1 MKIAKILF
9 LLSFISVGGW
19 AQNSTPNYS
28 YDPLSPDSLQF
39 EIQTRVA
46 KFLNDY
52 HFKKFKLDDT
62 LSSHVFNNYL
72 ESIDGG
78 KLYFTKAD
86 IDNFEKYRFT
96 LDDAMIAGN
105 LDAAFDIFNVY
116 RSKYKSRANYISNYL
131 ATPINYNTDEV
142 VNVDRE
148 KVNWAKNDQELD
160 REWDKILLNQAIS
173 LKLSGKTDSAIVA
186 TLKGR
191 YSMME
196 KRTAG
201 FKSDNAFH
209 FFMNAFTEYL
219 DPHTAY
225 MIPSAADQFNISMS
239 QSIEGI
245 GATLTND
252 GDYVVIKNIVPG
264 GPLFKSGEGNV
275 EDYIVAVA
283 QGDDGE
289 FQDIIGWLTDDAI
302 KLIRGK
308 KGSVVQLKLLAST
321 APSGSKPRTI
331 RLVRDKIN
339 IEEAVAKG
347 TIVDLKQDKKTY
359 KIGVVDIPMFYRDFE
374 ASRRGG
380 DFQSTTADV
389 KKILEDF
396 NKEKVDGVLV
406 DLRNNG
412 GGSLIEAIDLTGLFI
427 KSGPVV
433 QRKSSIGQSSV
444 ESDND
449 KSVTYSGPL
458 LVLQN
463 RFSASASEIFAGAIQ
478 DYERGLIVGEN
489 SFGKGTVQQLVDLD
503 SYFARLAGSRS
514 NGPSP
519 GVANRSNSV
528 ILGNSSM
535 LGHGQLKFTS
545 EKFYRVTGSS
555 TQLKGVSADIVL
567 PSPFD
572 AEEIGEAGYKTA
584 LPYDQVKPVS
594 FTKTGI
600 ITADVIKKLTEKYK
614 KRLNSEENL
623 IELLADIEEYKV
635 QKEIKEFSLNYQVR
649 KKEMDEAENNRKS
662 IKKLKKSTKEEDKEN
677 DVYLLESERILG
689 DLIGMKRSS

>member
-1 MKIAKILF
+1 MKKAKILI
-9 LLSFISVGGW
+9 LLSFVSVMSW
-19 AQNSTPNYS
+19 AQSSTPNYS
-28 YDPLSPDSLQF
+28 YEPLSPDSLQF

-46 KFLNDY
+46 KFLSDY
-52 HFKKFKLDDT
+52 HYKKFRLDDT
-62 LSSHVFNNYL
+62 LSSHVWDNYI

-78 KLYFTKAD
+78 KLYFTQSE
-86 IDNFEKYRFT
+86 IDGFEKYRFT
-96 LDDAMIAGN
+96 LDEAMISGN
-105 LDAAFDIFNVY
+105 LDAAFDVFNAY
-116 RSKYKSRANYISNYL
+116 RTKYKSRANYITQFL
-131 ATPINYNTDEV
+131 DKPINYNSDLV
-142 VNVDRE
+142 INVDRE
-148 KVNWAKNDQELD
+148 KVDWAKTNEDLD
-160 REWDKILLNQAIS
+160 KEWDKILLNQAIS
-173 LKLSGKTDSAIVA
+173 LKLSGKTDSAVVA

-196 KRTAG
+196 KRTSA

-245 GATLTND
+245 GATLTNE
-252 GDYVVIKNIVPG
+252 GEYVVIKNIVPG

-347 TIVDLKQDKKTY
+347 SIVDLKHDKKTY
-359 KIGVVDIPMFYRDFE
+359 KIGIVDIPMFYRDFE
-374 ASRRGG
+374 ASRKGG

-396 NKEKVDGVLV
+396 NKENVDGVLV

-433 QRKSSIGQSSV
+433 QRKSSIGQGSV

-449 KSVTYSGPL
+449 KSVTFAGPL

-503 SYFARLAGSRS
+503 SYFARLSGTRERT
-514 NGPSP
+514 PSL
-519 GVANRSNSV
+519 GVANRNNTSMP
-528 ILGNSSM
+528 GSSM
-535 LGHGQLKFTS
+535 SGHGQLKFTS

-555 TQLKGVSADIVL
+555 TQLKGVAADIEL

-572 AEEIGEAGYKTA
+572 SDEIGEAGYETA
-584 LPYDQVKPVS
+584 LAYDQVKPVTY
-594 FTKTGI
+594 TKTGT
-600 ITADVIKKLTEKYK
+600 ITADVIKKLTDKYK
-614 KRLNSEENL
+614 KRLNSDDNL
-623 IELLADIEEYKV
+623 KELLADIDEYKS
-635 QKEIKEFSLNYQVR
+635 QKGIKEFSLNYDVR

-662 IKKLKKSTKEEDKEN
+662 IKKLNKSTKEEDKEN
-677 DVYLLESERILG
+677 DVYLLESEKILG